1 MARILRFSS
10 HISTNFLLHFAVC
23 VYFFSTSFPFL
34 CRLNVT
40 ETSQRKWSESI
51 LFVMLKFKGSGSRI
65 KEQQAKTTKIN
76 KKFQKKTL
84 KKH

>member
-1 MARILRFSS
+1 
-10 HISTNFLLHFAVC
+10 
-23 VYFFSTSFPFL
+23 
-34 CRLNVT
+34 
-40 ETSQRKWSESI
+40 
-51 LFVMLKFKGSGSRI
+51 MLKFKGSGSRI